1 VGVLILT
8 VGGAILTAGC
18 IPLLAVSLYA
28 EPESRQRFLANWW
41 AITLAYFGTVFM
53 LSGQLVR

>member
-1 VGVLILT
+1 MTYL
-8 VGGAILTAGC
+8 GATLTAAC

-28 EPESRQRFLANWW
+28 EPESRARFLANWW

-53 LSGQLVR
+53 FTGELIR

>member
-1 VGVLILT
+1 VNLT
-8 VGGAILTAGC
+8 FVGAILTAAC

-28 EPESRQRFLANWW
+28 EPESRDRFLANWW

-53 LSGQLVR
+53 FTGQLIR

>member
-1 VGVLILT
+1 MTLT
-8 VGGAILTAGC
+8 ISGAILTGGC

-28 EPESRQRFLANWW
+28 EPESRERFLANWW

>member
-1 VGVLILT
+1 VGAVTILGGVL
-8 VGGAILTAGC
+8 VGGC

-28 EPESRQRFLANWW
+28 EPESRARFLANWW

-53 LSGQLVR
+53 FTGQLIR

>member
-1 VGVLILT
+1 VTGLV
-8 VGGAILTAGC
+8 VAGAILTAGC

-28 EPESRQRFLANWW
+28 EPESRGRFLANWW
-41 AITLAYFGTVFM
+41 AITFAYFGTVLM

>member
-1 VGVLILT
+1 MVV
-8 VGGAILTAGC
+8 VGGALTAAC

-28 EPESRQRFLANWW
+28 EPESRTRFLANWW

-53 LSGQLVR
+53 FTGQLIR

>member
-1 VGVLILT
+1 VTLA
-8 VGGAILTAGC
+8 GAILTAGC

-28 EPESRQRFLANWW
+28 EPESYVRYRANWW

-53 LSGQLVR
+53 FTGQLIR